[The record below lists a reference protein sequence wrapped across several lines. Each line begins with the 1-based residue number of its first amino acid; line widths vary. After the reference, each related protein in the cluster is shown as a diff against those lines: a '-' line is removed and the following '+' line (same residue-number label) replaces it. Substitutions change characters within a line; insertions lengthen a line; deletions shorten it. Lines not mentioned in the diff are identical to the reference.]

1 MDHDLDELRRI
12 GGILSEALALLDGEH
27 QRLSDLYDGKGDWDS
42 VAGGPRQTLLGLGE
56 MVGGVRESINHIAL
70 HVGFTVLGMEKRA
83 VFSRGRLQ
91 MEPLCVPSG
100 TDRMARPLGEATVK
114 ALLLLREL
122 DGFYADDF
130 GGRIDRALAA
140 SEATYPPT
148 GTRTPGRSGSRRR
161 RRRAR
166 RTRRRRGKRRR
177 RTPAAREGGP
187 CRAGLAASRRAGFR
201 LAGLS
206 RVSLKPTGAQP
217 QEARL
222 ALLITPGQWGDSPQL
237 IPFPGLLPAA

>member
-42 VAGGPRQTLLGLGE
+42 VAGGPRQTILGLGE

-140 SEATYPPT
+140 PEATYPP
-148 GTRTPGRSGSRRR
+148 SDWDAYA
-161 RRRAR
+161 RALR
-166 RTRRRRGKRRR
+166 IEAEAKARAEDEAK
-177 RTPAAREGGP
+177 AREAAQANPGG
-187 CRAGLAASRRAGFR
+187 A
-201 LAGLS
+201 
-206 RVSLKPTGAQP
+206 
-217 QEARL
+217 
-222 ALLITPGQWGDSPQL
+222 
-237 IPFPGLLPAA
+237 